1 MFLREHC
8 LEALRRALAAVGGS
22 TREIPLGRPD
32 SDEHGDLATSIALKQ
47 AGELGTK
54 PRALAERIVAHL
66 SVDPDYVQRVD
77 VAGPGFINFFA
88 APAYLS
94 AISRRILC
102 DGTAGLWSKPGG
114 GLRAQVEFCSANPT
128 GPLLVSHG
136 RGLVLGD
143 TIANILAAAGYDVTR
158 EYYYN
163 DAGRQ
168 MRLLGDSVRA
178 RACELRG
185 KPCDFPEDGYRG
197 DYITEI
203 AQKMVDATGDDPIPS
218 ADECARVAEET
229 VFAWIRR
236 TVASLGVAFD
246 LFYNEKSLHE
256 QGHVERVLR
265 LLDAKGLT
273 FLKDGAQWL
282 KGEPL
287 GLGDDRVLVKASGE
301 TTYRLPD
308 LAYHLGKFE
317 RGFDLV
323 VDVLGA
329 DHLDESQDV
338 LAGLN
343 ALGGDADRVRVIIHQ
358 FVTLLRGSKQVK
370 MSTRKAVFVTLDD
383 LVSELGPDVVRY
395 FFLTRSAGSHLPFDL
410 DLATQQSDE
419 NPVFYLQY
427 AHARIAGVVRHASA
441 GGVTVERGEVGLDPL
456 TTAEEVA
463 LMRVASRY
471 PDVTEDLVS
480 NLEPH
485 RLVSYLAELASA
497 FHLFYHRHR
506 VLVPERSV
514 AEARLAL
521 ALVVQ
526 ELIRDG
532 LGILGVSAPDRM

>member
-1 MFLREHC
+1 MFLRDHC
-8 LEALRRALAAVGGS
+8 LEALTMALAAVGS
-22 TREIPLGRPD
+22 TTAEIPLGRPD
-32 SDEHGDLATSIALKQ
+32 SDEHGDLASSIALKE
-47 AGELGTK
+47 AREMGTK

-66 SVDPDYVQRVD
+66 TLDPAYVQRVE

-94 AISRRILC
+94 ATARRILC
-102 DGTAGLWSKPGG
+102 DGTAGLWPQSGL

-178 RACELRG
+178 RVCELRG
-185 KPCDFPEDGYRG
+185 RTCEFPEDGYQG
-197 DYITEI
+197 EYIIEI
-203 AQKMVDATGDDPIPS
+203 AQKLVDSS
-218 ADECARVAEET
+218 ADGPLPSTDECTRFAEDV

-236 TVASLGVAFD
+236 TLASLGVAFD

-256 QGHVERVLR
+256 EGRVEKVLR
-265 LLDAKGLT
+265 LLEAKGLT
-273 FLKDGAQWL
+273 FRKDGAQWL

-308 LAYHLGKFE
+308 LAYHLGKLE

-338 LAGLN
+338 LAGLS
-343 ALGGDADRVRVIIHQ
+343 ALGEDAHRVRVIIHQ
-358 FVTLLRGSKQVK
+358 FITLLRGSKHVK

-395 FFLTRSAGSHLPFDL
+395 FFLTRSAGSHLPFDV
-410 DLATQQSDE
+410 DLAKQESDE

-427 AHARIAGVVRHASA
+427 AHARIAGVLGHASEA
-441 GGVTVERGEVGLDPL
+441 DVDVDPESVSLDPL
-456 TTAEEVA
+456 TSTEEVA
-463 LMRVASRY
+463 LLRTLSRY
-471 PDVTEDLVS
+471 PDVTDDLVS

-485 RLVSYLAELASA
+485 RLVSYLAELASS

-506 VLVPERSV
+506 VLVPEHSV
-514 AEARLAL
+514 ARARLAL
-521 ALVVQ
+521 ALAVR

-532 LGILGVSAPDRM
+532 LGVLGVSAPDRM